1 MALNFPES
9 PSLDQIHQQ
18 DGASYE
24 WTGSKWRRTDTFEN
38 AIVVEYSDIVEQTS
52 NTALIEPDK
61 YSYFKITVDD
71 NTTITVPSASQYS
84 NFVVELALG
93 ATAYTVTWSN
103 NVEWAGGSAPSYD
116 YGYAA
121 KVLLDFTTYDG
132 TNWIGSELLDYTV
145 VPVYSF
151 QGSVSGYSSAG
162 GSPAGVSN
170 VIDKFSFAADGNA
183 TDVGDLTQGKFSPAG
198 QSSTLSGYVSGGI
211 NADISLNVIE
221 KFPFSSDSN
230 ASDVG
235 DLTLSRIYSAGQS
248 SSTSG
253 YTAGGSS
260 SPDNPLSLTTIDK
273 FPFAADGNATDV
285 GDLSQGRFFVT
296 GQNSSING
304 YTSSGKVPP
313 NTTVNTVDKFP
324 FAADSNATDVG
335 DMTVGRYGTS
345 GQSSTVS
352 GYNSGGNPS
361 FLTID
366 KFPFAT
372 DANSTDVGDLTSTSH
387 IHSAGQ
393 SSTIS
398 GYVSGGRYGSA
409 GNVIEKFP
417 FSSDANATDVG
428 DLTQVRTNLAGQ
440 QV

>member
-151 QGSVSGYSSAG
+151 QGSVSGYTSG
-162 GSPAGVSN
+162 GDTLTN
-170 VIDKFSFAADGNA
+170 IIDKFPFSSDGNA
-183 TDVGDLTQGKFSPAG
+183 TDVGDLSFLRRSA
-198 QSSTLSGYVSGGI
+198 
-211 NADISLNVIE
+211 
-221 KFPFSSDSN
+221 
-230 ASDVG
+230 
-235 DLTLSRIYSAGQS
+235 AGQS
-248 SSTSG
+248 SSTNG
-253 YTAGGSS
+253 YTSGGAAE
-260 SPDNPLSLTTIDK
+260 NPVGLYANLIDK
-273 FPFAADGNATDV
+273 FPFAADGNASDV
-285 GDLSQGRFFVT
+285 GDLTQGRQDVSGQSSSVSGYTTGGYAAGGGRSDVIDKFSFSSNSNASDVGNLTLSRSGLT
-296 GQNSSING
+296 GQSSTESG
-304 YTSSGKVPP
+304 YSSGGYVPSVPP
-313 NTTVNTVDKFP
+313 SNIVDKFP
-324 FAADSNATDVG
+324 FASDGNATDVG
-335 DMTVGRYGTS
+335 DLTEARFRS
-345 GQSSTVS
+345 AGQSSTVS
-352 GYNSGGNPS
+352 GYTSGGSPVFNTIDKFPFAS
-361 FLTID
+361 NNNATDVGDLTRSSRQGTGQSSTAFGYTSGGAPGPVNTID

-372 DANSTDVGDLTSTSH
+372 DS
-387 IHSAGQ
+387 
-393 SSTIS
+393 
-398 GYVSGGRYGSA
+398 
-409 GNVIEKFP
+409 
-417 FSSDANATDVG
+417 NATDVG
-428 DLTQVRTNLAGQ
+428 DLTQARSSSAGQ

>member
-1 MALNFPES
+1 MALNFPAS

-24 WTGSKWRRTDTFEN
+24 WTGSKWHRTDTFEN

-71 NTTITVPSASQYS
+71 NTTITVPSASPYS

-151 QGSVSGYSSAG
+151 QGTVSGYSSG
-162 GSPAGVSN
+162 GIAPVGNN
-170 VIDKFSFAADGNA
+170 VID
-183 TDVGDLTQGKFSPAG
+183 
-198 QSSTLSGYVSGGI
+198 
-211 NADISLNVIE
+211 

-230 ASDVG
+230 ATDVG
-235 DLTLSRIYSAGQS
+235 DLTLARRNLASQS
-248 SSTSG
+248 SDVSG
-253 YTAGGSS
+253 YTSGGQ
-260 SPDNPLSLTTIDK
+260 LSQGKSNTIDK

-285 GDLSQGRFFVT
+285 GDLTQVRAAPAGQSSSTHGYSSGGEGPPNVNTIDKFSFVADGNAIDVGDLT
-296 GQNSSING
+296 QVKSNMAGQSSSEFG
-304 YTSSGKVPP
+304 YTSGGALVGDALSNVI
-313 NTTVNTVDKFP
+313 DKFP
-324 FAADSNATDVG
+324 FSSDSNATDVG
-335 DMTVGRYGTS
+335 DLTQGNFWNA
-345 GQSSTVS
+345 GQSSSTS
-352 GYNSGGNPS
+352 GYNSGGWAPPRVN
-361 FLTID
+361 TID
-366 KFPFAT
+366 KFPFA
-372 DANSTDVGDLTSTSH
+372 
-387 IHSAGQ
+387 
-393 SSTIS
+393 
-398 GYVSGGRYGSA
+398 
-409 GNVIEKFP
+409 
-417 FSSDANATDVG
+417 SDANATDVG
-428 DLTQVRTNLAGQ
+428 DLTLARNGPAGQSSTTSGYTSGGYDGFGNNNIDKFPFATDANATDVGDLTTTRQYTAGQ